1 MFEKF
6 LVYLL
11 CFLVGFICAS
21 LLWKT
26 LCDNYIQTIKEY
38 NAIIEKYKQE
48 NKNLFYKNFKCELD
62 EIIENSYK

>member
-38 NAIIEKYKQE
+38 NSLIDKYERE
-48 NKNLFYKNFKCELD
+48 NQKLYYKNFECELD
-62 EIIENSYK
+62 KIIKNSYK